1 MAPRRMKSRRP
12 RRKAPRRRS
21 RVPRGLRAPKIQL
34 KHYRYKFELTPQLIR
49 NNLAAEGARIILP
62 PVDQLNPQHP
72 VTAVTTVSGSL
83 GVADVSNFALACSF
97 ALNDTINWQAY
108 TAMYDAYKINSV
120 TITLEYLSNT
130 AAVNGGGLL
139 PTFYMYWDQDDQTV
153 PTGVTQISGKQGVKK
168 WQPTSNRTTKKFKF
182 VPVTRNV
189 VYGGTTE
196 EPQGAVVPNK
206 SQWLNCTN
214 PEIPHFAF
222 KLVGQD
228 MLAPFAA
235 NTILNC
241 VRLNYVYD
249 VSFRSPLLTV

>member
-1 MAPRRMKSRRP
+1 MKSRRP
-12 RRKAPRRRS
+12 CRKAPRRS

-34 KHYRYKFELTPQLIR
+34 KHYRYKFELTPQLIC
-49 NNLAAEGARIILP
+49 NNTSADGSRIIMPGLGTVQP
-62 PVDQLNPQHP
+62 AHP
-72 VTAVTTVSGSL
+72 MTAVTTVSGSL
-83 GVADVSNFALACSF
+83 GVAAVSNFAAACSF
-97 ALNDTINWQAY
+97 ALNDTINWQSFV
-108 TAMYDAYKINSV
+108 AMYDAYKINSV
-120 TITLEYLSNT
+120 TITLEYLSNY
-130 AAVNGGGLL
+130 AAVNGGGVL
-139 PTFYMYWDQDDQTV
+139 PTFYLYWDQDDQTV

-168 WQPTSNRTTKKFKF
+168 WQPASGRTQKKFKF

-206 SQWLNCTN
+206 SQWINCTN

-228 MLAPFAA
+228 MLAPIEA